1 MRKTK
6 TMKIL
11 LSPAKS
17 IDTKRSIETPF
28 VSEGA
33 FLKDSEYLVNKLKKF
48 SANKLSKMM
57 HISKDLGELNHLR
70 YQNWKKPVELEED
83 VVPAATA
90 FTGEVYRGLN
100 VEEFNDEDF
109 HFAQD
114 SLRILSGLYGILKPL
129 DLLYPYRLEMGTKW
143 AVTPKTTNLYKYW
156 GNQLA
161 QFLNEEM
168 KEGEVIINLA
178 SSEYFKAAITK
189 ALSSKVITPIFKEF
203 KNGEYKV
210 VMTYAKNARGVMT
223 NYIIKNK
230 IDNPELIKGF
240 DVNGYS
246 FDTKQ
251 STEEEWVFIR

>member
-1 MRKTK
+1 
-6 TMKIL
+6 MKIL

-17 IDTKRSIETPF
+17 IDTTRNLSTPTPTI
-28 VSEGA
+28 GA
-33 FLKDSEYLVNKLKKF
+33 FLEDAEYLVNKLKKV

-70 YQNWKKPVELEED
+70 YQNWVKPTKDGED
-83 VVPAATA
+83 IVPAVTA

-100 VEEFNDEDF
+100 VEGFNTSDYQ
-109 HFAQD
+109 FAQD

-156 GNQLA
+156 GNRLSES
-161 QFLNEEM
+161 LNDEM
-168 KEGEVIINLA
+168 KNGEVVINLA

-189 ALSSKVITPIFKEF
+189 ALKPTVITPVFKEF

-210 VMTYAKNARGVMT
+210 VMTYAKNARGVMA
-223 NYIIKNK
+223 NYIIKNR
-230 IDNPELIKGF
+230 IEDPELIKGF
-240 DVNGYS
+240 DMNGYS
-246 FDTKQ
+246 FDAKQ
-251 STEEEWVFIR
+251 STNEEWVFVR